1 MSMSWWW
8 VFIVGGVGTYALR
21 ASVWVLLPAA
31 RQLPRWVSQALAL
44 LPAAALAALVAPALL
59 APGGELDLIGPRAI
73 AGALALAVAI
83 KTRNVLATL
92 ATGFVAAVLLELVL

>member
-1 MSMSWWW
+1 MSMSWWL
-8 VFIVGGVGTYALR
+8 VFLVGGAGTYALR

-31 RQLPRWVSQALAL
+31 RQLPRWVTQALAL
-44 LPAAALAALVAPALL
+44 LPAAALAALAAPALL
-59 APGGELDLIGPRAI
+59 APGGELNLIGSRAI

-92 ATGFVAAVLLELVL
+92 AVGFGAAVLLDLLL